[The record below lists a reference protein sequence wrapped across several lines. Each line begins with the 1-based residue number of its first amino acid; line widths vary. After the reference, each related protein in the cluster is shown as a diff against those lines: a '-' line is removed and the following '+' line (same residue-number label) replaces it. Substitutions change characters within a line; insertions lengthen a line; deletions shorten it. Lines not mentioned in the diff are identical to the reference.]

1 MRRRTLIALTARV
14 AFQPLLCRAQGTY
27 QEEADRLAVLLD
39 WQPTSTVADIG
50 AGHGQLTL
58 SAAKH
63 VGKIYSTNRTKWMR
77 AFLAP

>member
-50 AGHGQLTL
+50 TGHGQLSL
-58 SAAKH
+58 AAAKR
-63 VGKIYSTNRTKWMR
+63 VGKICSSQNPWNRKP
-77 AFLAP
+77 AL